1 MADDSDNTE
10 GGLEQPE
17 EAGAPAE
24 GEEADASGTPTHH
37 GRVEALSEEEI
48 RSRLV
53 STDSGATLDHAEVV
67 QGMAH
72 ELGAQRQVIDLLS
85 EQREP
90 EGVNIAK
97 VLDSST
103 VDLEFI
109 MGTAVTQAT
118 ASIIGGKADP
128 AQRRAIRDQISLPF
142 TTAFKM
148 CLRSVWIRIGRVA
161 ITGSGIFLGIAFYAS
176 VSLTAAIM
184 KASASGDQPPAVQ
197 SVALAGGVLE
207 SFVLHSPRP
216 PEGQPPTPDVEVLVT
231 PATTYRIGNQAA
243 TARAVKVGVGAEIR
257 SGPSAAGGRLTATEV
272 VILVNDDRAR
282 QMWLICMALMV
293 SVVGISNSMLMAV
306 AERFREI
313 GTMKCLGA
321 LDSFIVK
328 LFVIESGLL
337 GLLAG
342 LFGAVLGMAITYVIK
357 AVKLVFSFRDVSG
370 DMLWILVYSVLLGT
384 ILSVLAAILPA
395 NQAAKM
401 PAAAALRTDV

>member
-1 MADDSDNTE
+1 MADDSDSTGSGIDE
-10 GGLEQPE
+10 PE
-17 EAGAPAE
+17 DAGQPAE
-24 GEEADASGTPTHH
+24 GEAANASGTPVRH

-48 RSRLV
+48 RARLV
-53 STDSGATLDHAEVV
+53 STDSGATLDHDEVV
-67 QGMAH
+67 QGMAR

-85 EQREP
+85 DQREP

-97 VLDSST
+97 VLDSSA

-109 MGTAVTQAT
+109 MGVAVTQETAT
-118 ASIIGGKADP
+118 IIGGKADP

-142 TTAFKM
+142 NTAFKM
-148 CLRSVWIRIGRVA
+148 CLRSIWIRIGRVA

-184 KASASGDQPPAVQ
+184 RAV
-197 SVALAGGVLE
+197 AGAEGVE
-207 SFVLHSPRP
+207 Q
-216 PEGQPPTPDVEVLVT
+216 E
-231 PATTYRIGNQAA
+231 
-243 TARAVKVGVGAEIR
+243 TARQ
-257 SGPSAAGGRLTATEV
+257 T
-272 VILVNDDRAR
+272 
-282 QMWLICMALMV
+282 WLIVMALMV

-342 LFGAVLGMAITYVIK
+342 LFGAVLGMGLTYVIK
-357 AVKLVFSFRDVSG
+357 AMKLVFSFGDVSG
-370 DMLWILVYSVLLGT
+370 DMLRIMLYSVVLGT
-384 ILSVLAAILPA
+384 VLSVLAAILPA